1 MWVWRPVSPAGNRR
15 DWTALV
21 GRAAVATFPI
31 LFSPVNIKEIV
42 NRETWTIRVTVMM
55 EKGR

>member
-1 MWVWRPVSPAGNRR
+1 MWVWRPVSPAGNLR

-42 NRETWTIRVTVMM
+42 NRETWTITVAVMM

>member
-1 MWVWRPVSPAGNRR
+1 MWVWRPVSPAGNLR

>member
-1 MWVWRPVSPAGNRR
+1 MWVWRPVSPAGNLR

-42 NRETWTIRVTVMM
+42 NRETWAIRVTVMM